1 MIQSQG
7 HVMPAQDQNKLF
19 DVLAQQR
26 QHQLLVDRVLK
37 VVLPI
42 IAFLLSVICAN
53 YNWQSTLGT
62 FVILIIAFYAV
73 GIYRLTLWHWLIVIV
88 LYTLI
93 DNYFSFNGINQTRL
107 VFQLISMVVF
117 VGIVGIGRPYI
128 DRWLMRSNSTQ

>member
-1 MIQSQG
+1 
-7 HVMPAQDQNKLF
+7 MPAQDQNKLF

-62 FVILIIAFYAV
+62 FLILIIAFYAV

-128 DRWLMRSNSTQ
+128 DRWLMKSNNTQ

>member
-1 MIQSQG
+1 
-7 HVMPAQDQNKLF
+7 MPAQDQNKLF
-19 DVLAQQR
+19 DVLGQQR

-37 VVLPI
+37 VVLPV

-73 GIYRLTLWHWLIVIV
+73 GIYRLTLWHWLTVIV

-128 DRWLMRSNSTQ
+128 DRWLMKSNNTQ

>member
-1 MIQSQG
+1 
-7 HVMPAQDQNKLF
+7 MPAQDQNKLF

-117 VGIVGIGRPYI
+117 VGIVSIGRPYI
-128 DRWLMRSNSTQ
+128 DRWLMKSNSSQ

>member
-1 MIQSQG
+1 
-7 HVMPAQDQNKLF
+7 MPAQDQNKLF

-88 LYTLI
+88 VYTLI

-128 DRWLMRSNSTQ
+128 DRWLMKSNSSQ

>member
-1 MIQSQG
+1 
-7 HVMPAQDQNKLF
+7 MPAQDQNKLF

-26 QHQLLVDRVLK
+26 QHQLLVDRILK

-53 YNWQSTLGT
+53 LNWQSTLGT
-62 FVILIIAFYAV
+62 FAILTLAFYAV
-73 GIYRLTLWHWLIVIV
+73 GIKRLTLWHWLIVIV

>member
-1 MIQSQG
+1 
-7 HVMPAQDQNKLF
+7 MPAQDQNKLF

-73 GIYRLTLWHWLIVIV
+73 GIYRLTLLNWLIVIV

-128 DRWLMRSNSTQ
+128 DRWLMKSNNTQ